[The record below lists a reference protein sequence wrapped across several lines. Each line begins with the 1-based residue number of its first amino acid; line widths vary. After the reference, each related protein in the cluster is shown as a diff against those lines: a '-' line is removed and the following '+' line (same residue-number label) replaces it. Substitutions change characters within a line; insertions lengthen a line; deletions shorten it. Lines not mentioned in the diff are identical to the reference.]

1 MGVED
6 PLRESVETLSRYF
19 VGRVSLGDTLQTVV
33 DLSVRAVPSAD
44 MAAITML
51 VDDKVTTAVFSDP
64 AAPDIDQAQYRSGRG
79 PCVEAFRT
87 GTPVVIP
94 SLVDDDRYPEFAA
107 AALERGVASSLSLPL
122 QAREQTLGALNYY
135 SRRDKAFTDES
146 ADPAN
151 TFAAQAAVVLA
162 NAQAYWDARELSD
175 NLTAALA
182 SRATIDQAK
191 GILMARSNVSA
202 DEAFDMLRMASQ
214 RENRKLRDIA
224 AEIVARYN
232 R

>member
-191 GILMARSNVSA
+191 GILMAQSNVSA